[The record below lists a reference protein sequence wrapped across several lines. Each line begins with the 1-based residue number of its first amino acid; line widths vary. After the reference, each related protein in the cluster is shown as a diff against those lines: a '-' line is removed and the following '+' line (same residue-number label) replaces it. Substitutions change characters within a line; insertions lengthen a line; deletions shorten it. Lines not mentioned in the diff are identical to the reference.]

1 MHWNPP
7 SLLRLLTQD
16 VFGITH
22 TLCTDA
28 LAKITGRHLVQD
40 INPGLE
46 RS

>member
-1 MHWNPP
+1 MMIMMHWNPP

-28 LAKITGRHLVQD
+28 LAKIT
-40 INPGLE
+40 
-46 RS
+46 S